1 MSKIDELKE
10 KKTDLREV
18 FKALLYVVLGLFTG
32 IITIVYQVLANKVP
46 ASMIL
51 LGGIGLVVVFL
62 VAIYTLKLWFTM
74 QKINKDMKD
83 V

>member
-18 FKALLYVVLGLFTG
+18 FKALLYVVLGLLTG
-32 IITIVYQVLANKVP
+32 ITTIVYQVLANEVP
-46 ASMIL
+46 ISMIV
-51 LGGIGLVVVFL
+51 LGGIGLIIVFL
-62 VAIYTLKLWFTM
+62 VGIYALKLWFTM